1 MVRFSQLIAEQPYI
15 KELDINPLIASHEA
29 HPGARCARGLV
40 REGHPESEL
49 PKLAIRPYPNK
60 YVAPW
65 TMKDGRQVTIR
76 PILRRRRAADA

>member
-15 KELDINPLIASHEA
+15 QELDINPLIASHETILA
-29 HPGARCARGLV
+29 LDARVVLFDKKYP
-40 REGHPESEL
+40 PESDL

-65 TMKDGRQVTIR
+65 TMKD
-76 PILRRRRAADA
+76 